1 MSLYLGT
8 DKIGDV
14 HINPTIAQGTD
25 TSDATLSSNSQ
36 LPSGVTAYADGIK
49 YIGTQPI
56 DPTVIVRNGTVT
68 IPNGLYTEL
77 QSVTVPTE
85 SSGGQ
90 AALGTATITENGVY
104 AAASDNLDGY
114 SIVTVTVPVPEGY
127 IIPTGTIS
135 ITSNG
140 TVDVT

>member
-8 DKIGDV
+8 DKIEDV

-25 TSDATLSSNSQ
+25 TSDATLSSNAQ

-49 YIGTQPI
+49 YIGTQPV
-56 DPTVIVRNGTVT
+56 DPTVIVHNGTVT

-77 QSVTVPTE
+77 QSVTVSTE
-85 SSGGQ
+85 SGGQ
-90 AALGTATITENGVY
+90 VALGTTTITENGVY

-114 SIVTVTVPVPEGY
+114 SIVTVTVP
-127 IIPTGTIS
+127 TG
-135 ITSNG
+135 G
-140 TVDVT
+140 TPAL